1 MGLLFKV
8 RIAETPERL
17 ENLPGAASFQGKR
30 KTEFDE
36 ARYGHFILA
45 KTWNSIWGWQVVI
58 LCKGMVGL
66 FFGANHI
73 YAESDAR
80 NLLSF

>member
-36 ARYGHFILA
+36 ARHGHFILA
-45 KTWNSIWGWQVVI
+45 NATGAIGGW
-58 LCKGMVGL
+58 LVG
-66 FFGANHI
+66 
-73 YAESDAR
+73 
-80 NLLSF
+80 NL

>member
-17 ENLPGAASFQGKR
+17 EDLPRAASFQGKR

-36 ARYGHFILA
+36 ARYGPFILA
-45 KTWNSIWGWQVVI
+45 NRWNSIWGWQVVI
-58 LCKGMVGL
+58 LCKGMIGL
-66 FFGANHI
+66 FFGANHSC
-73 YAESDAR
+73 AGSDGR
-80 NLLSF
+80 NLLSS